1 MSASSTGVPNVLI
14 VEDEMVLRM
23 RAVDI
28 VEDAGFRSVE
38 AVNADE
44 AMSILESRS
53 DISLL
58 FTDIQMPGSMD
69 GLKLAHAVHSRW
81 PDIKIILVS
90 GQVKPSDAERPA
102 DSRFFGKP
110 LGDAANDHRIAGDG
124 GRRRAENRSKA
135 ARSAQADEH
144 RHAAAAPIDPPL
156 SAHEA
161 ALSAEN
167 DSLRLL
173 LEQAGIDA
181 KALLAQAG
189 IDAKER
195 EAADK
200 LQKLILGEL
209 HHRIKNTLATV
220 SAIAS
225 QSFRA
230 APSIEHGQKA
240 MEGRLA
246 ALGRAHDLL
255 MQISWSNA
263 SLTHTLSGATEPY
276 ESQGTRRFHFNG
288 PDIRITSGAVI
299 ALAMTFNELCTNTT
313 KFGALSVPTGR
324 VEIAWTIDDD
334 KQRMRLTWTE
344 KGGPPVQPPER
355 RSFGTRMMESLGQQ
369 LNGQVQ
375 LRYDPTGFV
384 YALDVPLGSL
394 IAAADDRDHRHAL
407 GRRSVFRLTAF
418 DGSSA
423 VNAAACC
430 NSRRNSSRRSWIEAM
445 TSPVACPSPINAASD
460 NCRLASM
467 VSGTASVTPI
477 R

>member
-1 MSASSTGVPNVLI
+1 MLTPTGSTEVPKVLV

-23 RAVDI
+23 RAADI
-28 VEDAGFRSVE
+28 VEDAGFSPVE

-44 AMSILESRS
+44 ALAILESRS
-53 DISLL
+53 DIAVL

-69 GLKLAHAVHSRW
+69 GLKLAHAVHIRW
-81 PDIKIILVS
+81 PDIKIVLVS
-90 GQVKPSDAERPA
+90 GQVKPLEADRPA

-110 LGDAANDHRIAGDG
+110 LGVEQMIAELQAMVGAG
-124 GRRRAENRSKA
+124 ALEILPGASKA
-135 ARSAQADEH
+135 PADES
-144 RHAAAAPIDPPL
+144 RSGVSIDSPPR

-181 KALLAQAG
+181 KTLLAQAG

-225 QSFRA
+225 QSFRTA
-230 APSIEHGQKA
+230 TSIEHGQTA
-240 MEGRLA
+240 MEGRLL

-263 SLTHTLSGATEPY
+263 SLTHTFSGATEPY
-276 ESQGTRRFHFNG
+276 DSQGIRRFHFNG

-299 ALAMTFNELCTNTT
+299 ALAMTLNELCTNTT
-313 KFGALSVPTGR
+313 KFGALSNANGR
-324 VEIAWTIDDD
+324 VEIAWIIDEET
-334 KQRMRLTWTE
+334 QRMRLTWTE
-344 KGGPPVQPPER
+344 KGGPPVQRPTR

-369 LNGQVQ
+369 LNGRVQ
-375 LRYDPTGFV
+375 LSYDPSGFV
-384 YALDVPLGSL
+384 YFLDVPLKS
-394 IAAADDRDHRHAL
+394 IVAA
-407 GRRSVFRLTAF
+407 V
-418 DGSSA
+418 
-423 VNAAACC
+423 
-430 NSRRNSSRRSWIEAM
+430 
-445 TSPVACPSPINAASD
+445 
-460 NCRLASM
+460 
-467 VSGTASVTPI
+467 
-477 R
+477 